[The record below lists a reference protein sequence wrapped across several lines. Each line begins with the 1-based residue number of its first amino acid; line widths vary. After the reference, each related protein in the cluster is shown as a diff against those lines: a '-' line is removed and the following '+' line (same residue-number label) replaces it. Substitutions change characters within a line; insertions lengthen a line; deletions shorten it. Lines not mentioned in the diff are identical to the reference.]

1 MNHLSIFLAGA
12 VTALA
17 APAVAEV
24 PANLAR
30 QHLDSIAAGDVAKI
44 TSQYNASTSL
54 HWVGGPLNGTF
65 IGPQQLS
72 EVWGKFAKAQA
83 PLKVAIKD
91 MKESGNPA
99 GTTVTADVVFTGKNT
114 LKIRY
119 VMVYRADMLVDEV
132 FQIDPKMAE

>member
-1 MNHLSIFLAGA
+1 MKQPLTLA
-12 VTALA
+12 ALA
-17 APAVAEV
+17 FTAIALPALAET

-30 QHLDSIAAGDVAKI
+30 QHLDAVAAGDVAKI
-44 TSQYNASTSL
+44 TAQYNAATTL

-65 IGPQQLS
+65 IGPQQLA

-83 PLKVAIKD
+83 PLKPAIKD

-119 VMVYRADMLVDEV
+119 VMLYRGDTLVDEV

>member
-1 MNHLSIFLAGA
+1 MKYLSTLA
-12 VTALA
+12 ALA
-17 APAVAEV
+17 FMAVAVPALAET

-30 QHLDSIAAGDVAKI
+30 QHLDAAAAGDAAKI
-44 TSQYNASTSL
+44 TSQYNASSAL

-65 IGPQQLS
+65 IGPQQLA

-83 PLKVAIKD
+83 PLKVTVRD

-114 LKIRY
+114 VKVRY
-119 VMVYRADMLVDEV
+119 VMLYRGDTLVDEV
-132 FQIDPKMAE
+132 FQVDPKMAE

>member
-1 MNHLSIFLAGA
+1 MKHFSIL
-12 VTALA
+12 TATA
-17 APAVAEV
+17 MIAVAS
-24 PANLAR
+24 PAMAATPADLAR
-30 QHLDSIAAGDVAKI
+30 QHLESVAAGDVSKI

-65 IGPQQLS
+65 IGPQQLT

-83 PLKVAIKD
+83 PLKVAVKD
-91 MKESGNPA
+91 IKESGNPA

-119 VMVYRADMLVDEV
+119 VMLYRADMLVDEV
-132 FQIDPKMAE
+132 FQIDPKMPE

>member
-1 MNHLSIFLAGA
+1 MKSLATLSLLALAGLA
-12 VTALA
+12 VPALA
-17 APAVAEV
+17 ET
-24 PANLAR
+24 PANLAKM
-30 QHLDSIAAGDVAKI
+30 HLEAVGAGDVAKI
-44 TSQYNASTSL
+44 TSQYNASSSL
-54 HWVGGPLNGTF
+54 GWVGGPLNGTF
-65 IGPQQLS
+65 IGPQQLA

-83 PLKVAIKD
+83 PLKVTVRD

-119 VMVYRADMLVDEV
+119 VMLYRGDNLIDEV

>member
-1 MNHLSIFLAGA
+1 MKSLSTLTLLALVGLA
-12 VTALA
+12 V
-17 APAVAEV
+17 PAFAET
-24 PANLAR
+24 PANLAKM
-30 QHLDSIAAGDVAKI
+30 HLDAVGAGDVAKI
-44 TSQYNASTSL
+44 TSQYNASSSL
-54 HWVGGPLNGTF
+54 AWVGGPLNGTF
-65 IGPQQLS
+65 IGPQQLA

-83 PLKVAIKD
+83 PLKVSVRD

-119 VMVYRADMLVDEV
+119 VMLYRGDNLVDEV

>member
-1 MNHLSIFLAGA
+1 MKSLSA
-12 VTALA
+12 VALVALA
-17 APAVAEV
+17 SLAV
-24 PANLAR
+24 PALAETPGNLAKM
-30 QHLDSIAAGDVAKI
+30 HLDAVGAGDVAKI

-54 HWVGGPLNGTF
+54 SWVGGPLNGTF

-83 PLKVAIKD
+83 PLKVTVRD

-99 GTTVTADVVFTGKNT
+99 GATVTADVVFTGKNT

-119 VMVYRADMLVDEV
+119 VMLYRGDNLVNEV
-132 FQIDPKMAE
+132 FQIDPKLAE

>member
-1 MNHLSIFLAGA
+1 M
-12 VTALA
+12 
-17 APAVAEV
+17 
-24 PANLAR
+24 
-30 QHLDSIAAGDVAKI
+30 
-44 TSQYNASTSL
+44 TSL
-54 HWVGGPLNGTF
+54 SWVGGPLNGTF

-72 EVWGKFAKAQA
+72 EVWGKFAKAQG
-83 PLKVAIKD
+83 PLKVTVRD

-119 VMVYRADMLVDEV
+119 VMLYRGENLVDEV

>member
-1 MNHLSIFLAGA
+1 MI
-12 VTALA
+12 
-17 APAVAEV
+17 AVAS
-24 PANLAR
+24 PAMAATPADLAR
-30 QHLDSIAAGDVAKI
+30 QHLESVAAGDVSKI

-65 IGPQQLS
+65 IGPQQLT

-83 PLKVAIKD
+83 PLKVAVKD
-91 MKESGNPA
+91 IKESGNPA

-119 VMVYRADMLVDEV
+119 VMLYRADMLVDEV
-132 FQIDPKMAE
+132 FQIDPKMPE

>member
-1 MNHLSIFLAGA
+1 MKQLSTIA
-12 VTALA
+12 ALA
-17 APAVAEV
+17 FTVIALPALAET

-30 QHLDSIAAGDVAKI
+30 QHLDAVAAGDVAKI
-44 TSQYNASTSL
+44 TAQYNASTSL
-54 HWVGGPLNGTF
+54 QWVGGPLNGTF
-65 IGPQQLS
+65 IGPQQLA

-83 PLKVAIKD
+83 PLKLAVKD

-99 GTTVTADVVFTGKNT
+99 GTTVTADVVLTGKNT

-119 VMVYRADMLVDEV
+119 VMLYRGDMLVDEV